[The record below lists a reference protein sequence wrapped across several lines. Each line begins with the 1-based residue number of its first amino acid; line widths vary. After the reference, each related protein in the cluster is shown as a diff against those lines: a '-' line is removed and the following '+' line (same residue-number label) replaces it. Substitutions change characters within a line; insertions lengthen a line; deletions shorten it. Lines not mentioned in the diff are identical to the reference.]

1 MVRPRMEVLKEA
13 KFHLWILVC
22 RMVYRYVGFNF
33 PPKSQILTVSST
45 CYELT
50 ALALD
55 EPESVAH
62 MLHTTNCVCM

>member
-13 KFHLWILVC
+13 KFHLWILVY

-45 CYELT
+45 CYEIIEQT
-50 ALALD
+50 QMED
-55 EPESVAH
+55 RS
-62 MLHTTNCVCM
+62 

>member
-45 CYELT
+45 CYDVNNDDI
-50 ALALD
+50 AYV
-55 EPESVAH
+55 SK
-62 MLHTTNCVCM
+62 